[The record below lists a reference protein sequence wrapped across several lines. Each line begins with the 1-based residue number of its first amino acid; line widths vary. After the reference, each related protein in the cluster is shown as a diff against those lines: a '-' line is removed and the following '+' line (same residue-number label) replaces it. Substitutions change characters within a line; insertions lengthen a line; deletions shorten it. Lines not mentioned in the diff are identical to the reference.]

1 MKGKNVLG
9 FVGDGI
15 GGWRMTTLWQ
25 DLRYAARMLR
35 NSPGFTIVAVLS
47 LALGIGAN
55 AAIFQLIDA
64 TLLRTL
70 PVRDPASLAIAHLNA
85 NSYSSFTFPLWQQ
98 VEERQQAFSS
108 IAAWGGTQ
116 LNLANGGEADYARA
130 IWVSGEFFE
139 VLGIRPFLGRLISPS
154 DDPESAQADCPAA
167 VDLSY
172 AFWQRRYGGDRSV
185 IGKTLTLQGHPFPI
199 AGVTPPS
206 FHGVSVGERFD
217 VAVPIC
223 AEPIING
230 QYSAITGPRASEDWW
245 LAILGRLKPG
255 WTLARATAQLE
266 SFALAALHATIPP
279 QYDSD
284 GVKDYVAY
292 KLEARSAANGFSN
305 LRWASASFYLLWGL
319 SGFVL
324 LIACATLANLLL
336 ARASGRE
343 REIAVRI
350 ALGAWRG
357 RLIRQLL
364 SESTLLAIPG
374 AVFGV
379 LLASPLSHAIIAF
392 LNTPTIGFFL
402 DMPTDWRVLG
412 FTTSLA
418 VITTLLFGLVPAL
431 RAGGAALGSAL
442 KSGGRG
448 MTAGRR
454 QIRLQRILGASQVA
468 LSVVLLALALIAARS
483 LRNLMTRNPGF
494 QENGVLIVGLDTTPL
509 KLSVA
514 RAKVFEWNLL
524 DRIRALPGVAA
535 AGISIHPPAGW
546 GTNDWVLDDKGK
558 RANGAT
564 DLDYVSPDY
573 FHTMEIPII
582 AGRDFNSG
590 DTATS
595 PKVAI
600 VNQAF
605 AKELLKAAKDPI
617 GKEFRIWES
626 QGEPEPY
633 YTVVGLVC
641 DSVYNDMYRPMPPI
655 MYFAREQASVSQ
667 AAPPW
672 VFTVPVLLIRSRSAM
687 ASLADSVKDAI
698 VGGNPE
704 INIKFEPLRTL
715 IHDSWSLRWAEWIAT
730 LLGFFGGLALLIATI
745 GLYGVISFT
754 IAQRTN
760 EIGTRMALGAQ
771 RSDVV
776 RLILGEAA
784 ILVGIGLVVGFGLAL
799 AGTYSL
805 SWSFYGVTP
814 RDPLT
819 LAVTLALTMVIL
831 AAVGF
836 AASFLSARR
845 VSRLDPV
852 VALRYE

>member
-98 VEERQQAFSS
+98 VEERQQVFSS

-255 WTLARATAQLE
+255 WTLTRATAQLE
-266 SFALAALHATIPP
+266 SFAPAALHATIPP

-364 SESTLLAIPG
+364 SESTLLAIPA

-412 FTTSLA
+412 FTTALA
-418 VITTLLFGLVPAL
+418 VLTTLLFGLVPAL

-494 QENGVLIVGLDTTPL
+494 QENGVLIANLNTTPL
-509 KLSVA
+509 NLSVA
-514 RAKVFEWNLL
+514 QAEVFERNLL
-524 DRIRALPGVAA
+524 VRIRALPGVAA
-535 AGISIHPPAGW
+535 AGISIHSPVDGR
-546 GTNDWVLDDKGK
+546 GFNKRVLNDKGQDS
-558 RANGAT
+558 NDGS
-564 DLDYVSPDY
+564 DGDYITPGY
-573 FHTMEIPII
+573 FHTLEIPIL
-582 AGRDFNSG
+582 AGRDFNDN

-605 AKELLKAAKDPI
+605 VKKFLKGAKDPI
-617 GKEFRIWES
+617 GEEFRICES
-626 QGEPEPY
+626 PGQPEPY
-633 YTVVGLVC
+633 YTVVGLVR
-641 DSVYNDMYRPMPPI
+641 DSVYDWMPAPMAPV
-655 MYFAREQASVSQ
+655 MYFARAQESANQAEP
-667 AAPPW
+667 AW
-672 VFTVPVLLIRSRSAM
+672 VFAGPVLLIRSPDATTGIVN
-687 ASLADSVKDAI
+687 SVKNAI
-698 VGGNPE
+698 VGLNPE
-704 INIKFEPLRTL
+704 INIQFEVLRTQ
-715 IHDSWSLRWAEWIAT
+715 IHDSPPVRWSEIWAT
-730 LLGFFGGLALLIATI
+730 VCGVFGALALLKAAI
-745 GLYGVISFT
+745 GLYGVISYSIT
-754 IAQRTN
+754 QRTN
-760 EIGTRMALGAQ
+760 EIGIRMALGAQ
-771 RSDVV
+771 RSGVV
-776 RLILGEAA
+776 RLIMSEAA
-784 ILVGIGLVVGFGLAL
+784 ILVGMGLVVGLGLTFAGGVAL
-799 AGTYSL
+799 EYN
-805 SWSFYGVTP
+805 FYGVTQ
-814 RDPLT
+814 RDPLS
-819 LAVTLALTMVIL
+819 LALTLVIL

-845 VSRLDPV
+845 ATRLDPM

>member
-1 MKGKNVLG
+1 
-9 FVGDGI
+9 
-15 GGWRMTTLWQ
+15 MTTLWQ

-70 PVRDPASLAIAHLNA
+70 PVRDPASLAIVHLNT
-85 NSYSSFTFPLWQQ
+85 NSYSGFTFPLWQQ
-98 VEERQQAFSS
+98 VEKRQQSFSS
-108 IAAWGGTQ
+108 IAAWAGTG
-116 LNLANGGEADYARA
+116 LNLANGGEADYAPA

-154 DDPESAQADCPAA
+154 DDPESAQAGCPGA

-172 AFWQRRYGGDRSV
+172 SFWQQRYGGDRSV

-199 AGVTPPS
+199 VGVTPPS
-206 FHGVSVGERFD
+206 FFGVSVGQRFD
-217 VAVPIC
+217 VAVPVC
-223 AEPIING
+223 AEAIIAG
-230 QYSAITGPRASEDWW
+230 QYSNITGPNARADWW
-245 LAILGRLKPG
+245 LAVFGRLKPG
-255 WTLARATAQLE
+255 WTLPRATAQLE
-266 SFALAALHATIPP
+266 AIAPAALHATIPP
-279 QYDSD
+279 QYDPD
-284 GVKDYVAY
+284 GVKDYLAY
-292 KLEARSAANGFSN
+292 KLEARSASNGFSY
-305 LRWASASFYLLWGL
+305 LRGAPVFYLLLWISGL
-319 SGFVL
+319 VL

-336 ARASGRE
+336 ARARGRE
-343 REIAVRI
+343 REIAVRL

-364 SESTLLAIPG
+364 SESALLAIPG

-392 LNTPTIGFFL
+392 LNTPANEFFL

-412 FTTSLA
+412 FITALA
-418 VITTLLFGLVPAL
+418 VFTTLLFGLVPAL
-431 RAGGAALGSAL
+431 RASGAAPGSVL

-448 MTAGRR
+448 ITAGRR
-454 QIRLQRILGASQVA
+454 RFRLQRILVASQVA
-468 LSVVLLALALIAARS
+468 LSVVLLALALLCTRN

-514 RAKVFEWNLL
+514 QAKVFERNLL
-524 DRIRALPGVAA
+524 DRIRTLPGVAA

-573 FHTMEIPII
+573 FHAMEIPII

-590 DTATS
+590 DAATS
-595 PKVAI
+595 PKVAV

-605 AKELLKAAKDPI
+605 VREFLQGAKDPI

-633 YTVVGLVC
+633 YTVVGLVR

-655 MYFAREQASVSQ
+655 MYFARAQASVSH

-672 VFTVPVLLIRSRSAM
+672 VFTVPVLLIRSRGAM
-687 ASLADSVKDAI
+687 ASLVNPVKDAI

-704 INIKFEPLRTL
+704 ISIKFEPLRTL

-730 LLGFFGGLALLIATI
+730 LLAFFGGLALLIAAI
-745 GLYGVISFT
+745 GLYAVISYT
-754 IAQRTN
+754 IAHRTN

-771 RSDVV
+771 RGGVM
-776 RLILGEAA
+776 RLILGEGA
-784 ILVGIGLVVGFGLAL
+784 ILVGIGLVVGLGLAL
-799 AGTYSL
+799 AGSYAL
-805 SWSFYGVTP
+805 SWDLVGTMTP

-819 LAVTLALTMVIL
+819 LALTVVIL

-845 VSRLDPV
+845 ATRVDPM